1 MPCCERAYQ
10 PQTALVKRG
19 SWVRIPSSALGSPCY
34 THGSRAE
41 VARRSEPEHAKAS
54 ARSAHS
60 LRALARFVENDLGDS
75 DSLLSRTLRRSRVAD
90 DGSYYVISQDALRV
104 LGRFGIGRGFPT
116 PPRREQFVNVLNRL
130 EGAEKSARG
139 GRNASLRAEGL
150 LDE

>member
-1 MPCCERAYQ
+1 MTDENEAVAHKRRLVETIRRA
-10 PQTALVKRG
+10 AA
-19 SWVRIPSSALGSPCY
+19 W
-34 THGSRAE
+34 RAE

-60 LRALARFVENDLGDS
+60 LRALARFVENDLGGS
-75 DSLLSRTLRRSRVAD
+75 DPLLSRTLRRSRVAD

-130 EGAEKSARG
+130 EGEQRSRRVVDG
-139 GRNASLRAEGL
+139 THP
-150 LDE
+150 